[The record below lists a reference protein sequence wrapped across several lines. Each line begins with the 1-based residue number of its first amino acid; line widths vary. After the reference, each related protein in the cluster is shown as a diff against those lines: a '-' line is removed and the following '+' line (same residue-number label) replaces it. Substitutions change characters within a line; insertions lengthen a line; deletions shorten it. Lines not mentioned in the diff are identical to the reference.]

1 MAPLNT
7 RTAGVVDPI
16 LSTHARGY
24 RNANFISHLIFP
36 RVPVPSRS
44 MTVIRFGKDAFR
56 KARTKRGPGATVG
69 RVNFGYGAETI
80 ALEQEALDAQVPR
93 EFLQEADKGPSI
105 NLSRLAINRLLSVH
119 DLNLEYD
126 TAQLARLP
134 ANYNANNR
142 IALAGGDRWTSPT
155 STPDEDIDN
164 GKDAVRRMIGQD
176 PNTLTLGPTA
186 FKALKRHPKIQEKFK
201 YTSSSSITVDML
213 ASYFEIERVLV
224 GKAVYLP
231 ENAADDAPA
240 IDVWGDDA
248 ILSHVAE
255 GSEDFGQPS
264 YGYTY
269 ELQASPLVEQAIWE
283 LDTRSW
289 IHPTTI
295 DRKPLLVGA
304 DAGFLFQNAG
314 AA

>member
-1 MAPLNT
+1 MSSLNV

-36 RVPVPSRS
+36 RVPVPNRS
-44 MTVIRFGKDAFR
+44 MTVLRFGKDDFR
-56 KARTKRGPGATVG
+56 MARTKRAPGATVS
-69 RVNFGYGAETI
+69 RVNFGYAAETI

-93 EFLQEADKGPSI
+93 EFLQEASKAPGI
-105 NLSRLAINRLLSVH
+105 NLSRLSISRLLSKH

-126 TAQLARLP
+126 TAKLARLP
-134 ANYNANNR
+134 ANYHANNQV
-142 IALAGGDRWTSPT
+142 ALTAGDRWTSPT

-186 FKALKRHPKIQEKFK
+186 FKALKRHPKIKEQFK
-201 YTSSSSITVDML
+201 YTSSSSITVAML
-213 ASYFEIERVLV
+213 ASYFEVERVLV

-231 ENAADDAPA
+231 ENANDDAPA
-240 IDVWGDDA
+240 INVWGDDA
-248 ILSHVAE
+248 ILSYVAE
-255 GSEDFGQPS
+255 GSEDFGEPS

-269 ELQASPLVEQAIWE
+269 ELEASPLVEQAQWD
-283 LDTRSW
+283 LGTRSW